1 MSETSIKIVEE
12 SAEIAR
18 HFLGKLL
25 DPAAEEGG
33 GILSD
38 TVKFWRFKN
47 KIKLTLKAKDFL
59 ESKGINP
66 RKVLPKTLYPILE
79 NGSLEE
85 DEDMQTRWSAMLA
98 HAADPTSLTKVRPS
112 YPEILKQL
120 SPLEAHLLD
129 GFYESVKHKPE
140 NEQKISGIVKEK
152 VLRIFGISSKE
163 YEILVENLFRLGL
176 CQTPS
181 SEGGMTIGGHPIVIR
196 TYDFIKITPLGEDFI
211 KSCKYQ

>member
-1 MSETSIKIVEE
+1 MSDTSVKIVGE
-12 SAEIAR
+12 AADIAK

-25 DPAAEEGG
+25 DPATEEGG

-47 KIKLTLKAKDFL
+47 KVNLTLKVKEFL
-59 ESKGINP
+59 EAKGINP

-85 DEDMQTRWSAMLA
+85 DDDMQTRWSAMLA
-98 HAADPTSLTKVRPS
+98 HAADPTSPVKVRPS
-112 YPEILKQL
+112 FPEILKQL
-120 SPLEAHLLD
+120 SPLEVHLLD
-129 GFYESVKHKPE
+129 KFYESVKDKPKD
-140 NEQKISGIVKEK
+140 EQKISSIEK
-152 VLRIFGISSKE
+152 AKALKLFGVSSEE

-181 SEGGMTIGGHPIVIR
+181 SEGGVTIGEYPVVIR
-196 TYDFIKITPLGEDFI
+196 TYDFIKLTPLGEDFI
-211 KSCKYQ
+211 KSCKYS